1 MLKELIKY
9 TQKHDMIILTNMK
22 ENRNEKGEKK
32 MKEYNR
38 NQCKRRTR

>member
-22 ENRNEKGEKK
+22 ENRNGKGEKK